1 MVFKLETLSVS
12 TKNER
17 KKVEKILKI
26 LNPNEILIP
35 KCQKTIFIIFFI
47 SRPRKNVKAQQLQNT
62 PAKKGEKFDFEN
74 VALPRSRAPEKE
86 FEQI

>member
-1 MVFKLETLSVS
+1 MFF
-12 TKNER
+12 
-17 KKVEKILKI
+17 KILKI

-74 VALPRSRAPEKE
+74 VALRPLPRSRAPEKE

>member
-1 MVFKLETLSVS
+1 MIRSVKPNVF
-12 TKNER
+12 
-17 KKVEKILKI
+17 KILKI

-47 SRPRKNVKAQQLQNT
+47 SRPRKNVKAQQLQNI
-62 PAKKGEKFDFEN
+62 PAKKGKKFDFEN
-74 VALPRSRAPEKE
+74 VTLPRSRAPEKE